1 MLRQPL
7 QRCKEGC
14 STCNSTLK
22 RRHRLPRLEQ
32 GSIIL
37 PPLSGARAGGSPAGP
52 GCSPRRFASWH
63 LWSLSS
69 SRAQGVCARG
79 ETVWRATAPAPW
91 VLRQSQSLFSE
102 QRFPLEMQSSSPTTT
117 NRYSTSSRGSLRSA
131 KNINR
136 VGSGLPGPPTQGHA
150 QRQPPPKV
158 YTRDQLKQ
166 VLKTQEMA
174 SRSNAP
180 TPVAWPRLPPP
191 TPSSQGSPCDQLT
204 EEDRS

>member
-14 STCNSTLK
+14 STCNSALK

-37 PPLSGARAGGSPAGP
+37 PPLSEARAGGSLAGP

-63 LWSLSS
+63 SWSLSS

-79 ETVWRATAPAPW
+79 ENVWRATAPAPW

-102 QRFPLEMQSSSPTTT
+102 QRFPLETQSSSPTTT
-117 NRYSTSSRGSLRSA
+117 NRYSTSNRGSLGVPRTLTGWDPVYQA
-131 KNINR
+131 
-136 VGSGLPGPPTQGHA
+136 
-150 QRQPPPKV
+150 PPPKAMPSGSPHL
-158 YTRDQLKQ
+158 RCIQKISS
-166 VLKTQEMA
+166 
-174 SRSNAP
+174 SRS
-180 TPVAWPRLPPP
+180 
-191 TPSSQGSPCDQLT
+191 
-204 EEDRS
+204 